1 MSATTS
7 IAGTAEFVG
16 PVRQLWQT
24 LTMTR
29 RTKTKRSMA
38 YLINVIRIPLGP
50 LAIFIT
56 SYLAYAIAGREA
68 VAGIDIA
75 GFLLIGMLGH
85 ITVTAAVWEGGSA
98 IEEERFEGTI
108 AALFLTPASRI
119 AVLAG
124 HGLSGLVFLLPSFV
138 VVALIGVVVGADL
151 EVGSWLATLL
161 AGVTLLVACLSLG
174 FFLSAF
180 FILTRRANLM
190 ANVIQHPIYLLSGTI
205 IPRQELPGWL
215 HPISDAIPVAHG
227 IDALR
232 EATLTGGSLSAI
244 GPALIVALVTSL
256 VCAALG
262 AFGIRKVE
270 HAAKRSGQL
279 DLF

>member
-1 MSATTS
+1 MSAGVTS
-7 IAGTAEFVG
+7 RAEFVG
-16 PVRQLWQT
+16 PVLQLWHT
-24 LTMTR
+24 LTTTTQ
-29 RTKTKRSMA
+29 TKTQRSLA
-38 YLINVIRIPLGP
+38 YLINIIRIPLGP

-56 SYLAYAIAGREA
+56 SYLAYTIAGRE
-68 VAGIDIA
+68 VVGGVDIA
-75 GFLLIGMLGH
+75 GFLLIGMFGH

-98 IEEERFEGTI
+98 IEEERYEGTI

-119 AVLAG
+119 AVLVG
-124 HGLSGLVFLLPSFV
+124 HGVSGLIFLLPSFV

-151 EVGSWLATLL
+151 EIRSWMAALL
-161 AGVTLLVACLSLG
+161 AGLTLIVACLALG

-205 IPRQELPGWL
+205 IPRGELPGWL

-232 EATLTGGSLSAI
+232 EATLSGGTLTAVAPEL
-244 GPALIVALVTSL
+244 GAALLASTI
-256 VCAALG
+256 CASLG
-262 AFGIRKVE
+262 AFGIRRVE

>member
-1 MSATTS
+1 MSATTAS
-7 IAGTAEFVG
+7 AAQFVG

-29 RTKTKRSMA
+29 RTKTKRSRA
-38 YLINVIRIPLGP
+38 YLINIIRIPLGP

-56 SYLAYAIAGREA
+56 SYLAYTIADREA
-68 VAGIDIA
+68 VAGVDIA

-85 ITVTAAVWEGGSA
+85 VTLTSAVWEGGSA

-124 HGLSGLVFLLPSFV
+124 HGLSGLVFLLPSFLV
-138 VVALIGVVVGADL
+138 VVAIGAVIGADL
-151 EVGSWLATLL
+151 EVRSWSA
-161 AGVTLLVACLSLG
+161 AFAAVVTLLIACLALG

-215 HPISDAIPVAHG
+215 HPLSDAIPVANG
-227 IDALR
+227 IDAMRAVTLSG
-232 EATLTGGSLSAI
+232 ATFSSVAPELG
-244 GPALIVALVTSL
+244 VALLTSA
-256 VCAALG
+256 VCASLG
-262 AFGIRKVE
+262 AYGIRKVE
-270 HAAKRSGQL
+270 HAAKRTGQL